1 LRKSLILVLILV
13 SVIFT
18 PILQVEADSTSKN
31 NNGHTLFSWTG
42 TATTVELTG
51 EWNWSNI
58 ISLTEN
64 NGIWSAELNLSE
76 GMYCYKLI
84 IDGEYLFDPTN
95 SYRGYCGD
103 YENSIVRVKNS
114 VRPSFDINLEDEIL
128 IVTFIPG
135 TEGFGPDGTPSDLSG
150 AIWNPDLMQWS
161 LDISNFEEGKH
172 TLHIEIDDTN
182 GNTAYDELVPFWRG
196 EQADFSWED
205 SLIYMIMTDRFINGN
220 LSNDPLETGAAQGA
234 DWQGGDFEGVTQK
247 IESGYFSQMGVNVLW
262 LTPFNTAANGTGKA
276 ADGVHDV
283 SSYHG
288 YWPVEP
294 RQVDP
299 RLGTAEQLKTMVE
312 KAHESGIRIMMDYVI
327 NHVHE
332 NHTYYQN
339 NPDWF
344 NQGCICGTDS
354 CDWTENRLDCQFTSY
369 LPDVNWKNRNA
380 SEQFIED
387 ALWWL
392 EEFNLDGMRVDAVK
406 HVDDLA
412 ITNLVSNVN
421 ERFETVG
428 TDYYLKGET
437 AMGWDGHS
445 LEENQDQY
453 GTINQYMGEDGLD
466 GQADFV
472 LYHAVV
478 DNVFTSGNMD
488 YSHLDYW
495 TNRSQDQ
502 YTPDSIMVEFVGS
515 HDVPRFVSRA
525 DPGTTDEWNQW
536 IEDGLPGQPG
546 TDDPYFAALQAHGWL
561 LSIPGAAMIYMGDEY
576 GEFGGADPDNR
587 HSFRESTTWNERERS
602 LQENISKLG
611 QLRLQSDA
619 LRRGT
624 YESLY
629 NSPDV
634 LVFERVTEKSS
645 ALVVLNRGES
655 NESISLNLANYTN
668 AFGSASILEGLLTI
682 PSNSVSVLIRE
693 NNSSNESEI
702 IEEPKIVIG
711 CTDINATNY
720 DVNAEE
726 DDGACVYP
734 EPDSDNDGM
743 PDYADIC
750 PDTEE
755 GMSTDEYGCSN
766 DQNLIRT
773 EDNNH
778 IEWDNYSSS
787 EDDSVNDNNNT
798 IENNTN
804 TEEDNQICIIEGED
818 GVVSYCEDYDDGL
831 KFASKAVI
839 AKNILLIS
847 VILASIVYFVILR
860 KKDGV

>member
-1 LRKSLILVLILV
+1 MLVLILV

-18 PILQVEADSTSKN
+18 PILQVEADSTSQN
-31 NNGHTLFSWTG
+31 NNSNTFFSWTG
-42 TATTVELTG
+42 TATTVELAG

-64 NGIWSAELNLSE
+64 NGVWSTELNLSE
-76 GMYCYKLI
+76 GMYCYKFI
-84 IDGEYLFDPTN
+84 IDGEYIFDPNN

-103 YENSIVRVKNS
+103 YENSIIRVKNS
-114 VRPSFDINLEDEIL
+114 IRPSFNINLENDML

-135 TEGFGPDGTPSDLSG
+135 TEGFGPDGTPNDLLG
-150 AIWNPDLMQWS
+150 AVWNPDLMQWS

-196 EQADFSWED
+196 EQANFSWED

-220 LSNDPLETGAAQGA
+220 LSNDPVETGAAQGA

-276 ADGVHDV
+276 ADGIHDV

-312 KAHESGIRIMMDYVI
+312 KAHDSGIRIMMDYVI

-344 NQGCICGTDS
+344 NQGCICGTES

-392 EEFNLDGMRVDAVK
+392 EEFDLDGMRVDAVK

-453 GTINQYMGEDGLD
+453 GTINQYMGEDRLD

-525 DPGTTDEWNQW
+525 DSGTTDEWNQW

-546 TDDPYFAALQAHGWL
+546 TDNPYFASLQAHSWL

-576 GEFGGADPDNR
+576 GEYGGADPDNR
-587 HSFRESTTWNERERS
+587 HLFRESSTWNEREQS
-602 LQENISKLG
+602 LQENISSLG

-629 NSPDV
+629 NSEDI
-634 LVFERVTEKSS
+634 LVFERATETSS
-645 ALVVLNRGES
+645 AIVILNRGES
-655 NESISLNLANYTN
+655 NESIPLSSTNYTN
-668 AFGSASILEGLLTI
+668 AFGSASILEGVLTI
-682 PSNSVSVLIRE
+682 PSNSVSILIRE
-693 NNSSNESEI
+693 SNSSNESEI
-702 IEEPKIVIG
+702 IEEPEIVSG

-720 DVNAEE
+720 DINAEE
-726 DDGACVYP
+726 DDGNCTY
-734 EPDSDNDGM
+734 
-743 PDYADIC
+743 
-750 PDTEE
+750 
-755 GMSTDEYGCSN
+755 
-766 DQNLIRT
+766 
-773 EDNNH
+773 
-778 IEWDNYSSS
+778 
-787 EDDSVNDNNNT
+787 EDDTVNDNTNTT
-798 IENNTN
+798 IENNTTNVTN
-804 TEEDNQICIIEGED
+804 TTTDEDNTLDDSSNDNSSQEECEEAGGIWDEYGQECYEGDNQICIIEGED
-818 GVVSYCEDYDDGL
+818 GVSYDCEDYDDGL

-847 VILASIVYFVILR
+847 VILASIVFFVISR
-860 KKDGV
+860 KNKVV

>member
-1 LRKSLILVLILV
+1 MRKSLILVLILV

-18 PILQVEADSTSKN
+18 PILQVEADSTSQN

-42 TATTVELTG
+42 IATTVELTG

-64 NGIWSAELNLSE
+64 NGVWSTELNLSE

-103 YENSIVRVKNS
+103 YENSIVRVKNY
-114 VRPSFDINLEDEIL
+114 VRPSFDIHLEDEIL

-135 TEGFGPDGTPSDLSG
+135 IDGFGPDGTPSDLSG

-161 LDISNFEEGKH
+161 LDISNFEDGKH

-182 GNTAYDELVPFWRG
+182 GNAAYDELVPFWRG

-220 LSNDPLETGAAQGA
+220 LSNDPVETGAAQGA

-247 IESGYFSQMGVNVLW
+247 IESGYFSEMGVNVLW

-276 ADGVHDV
+276 ADGIHDV

-294 RQVDP
+294 RQIDP

-332 NHTYYQN
+332 DHTYYQN
-339 NPDWF
+339 NSDWF
-344 NQGCICGTDS
+344 NQGCICGTES

-392 EEFNLDGMRVDAVK
+392 EEFDLDGMRVDAVK

-412 ITNLVSNVN
+412 ITNLVLNVN

-478 DNVFTSGNMD
+478 DNVFTTGNMD

-634 LVFERVTEKSS
+634 LVFERATEKSS

-655 NESISLNLANYTN
+655 NDSISLNLANYTN
-668 AFGSASILEGLLTI
+668 AFGSANILEGLLTI

-702 IEEPKIVIG
+702 IEEPEIIIG

-726 DDGACVYP
+726 DDGNCTY
-734 EPDSDNDGM
+734 EEDIINDND
-743 PDYADIC
+743 
-750 PDTEE
+750 
-755 GMSTDEYGCSN
+755 N
-766 DQNLIRT
+766 
-773 EDNNH
+773 
-778 IEWDNYSSS
+778 
-787 EDDSVNDNNNT
+787 
-798 IENNTN
+798 IENNTTNSTN
-804 TEEDNQICIIEGED
+804 TTTDENNTLDNSSDDDSSQEECEEAGGIWNGDWEECNEEDNQICTIEDENGLIID
-818 GVVSYCEDYDDGL
+818 CEDYNEKL
-831 KFASKAVI
+831 TFMPKRIVV
-839 AKNILLIS
+839 KNILLIS
-847 VILASIVYFVILR
+847 VILASIVFFVISR
-860 KKDGV
+860 KNKVV

>member
-1 LRKSLILVLILV
+1 MRKSLILVFILV

-18 PILQVEADSTSKN
+18 PILQVEADQTSQN
-31 NNGHTLFSWTG
+31 HNGYTTFSWTG

-51 EWNWSNI
+51 EWNWSNTN
-58 ISLTEN
+58 SLIED
-64 NGIWSAELNLSE
+64 NGVWTTELNLSE
-76 GMYCYKLI
+76 GMYCYKFI
-84 IDGEYLFDPTN
+84 VDGEFIFDPNN

-103 YENSIVRVKNS
+103 YENSIVRVKDP
-114 VRPSFDINLEDEIL
+114 VRPTFTINLEDDLL
-128 IVTFIPG
+128 IVTYVPG
-135 TEGFGPDGTPSDLSG
+135 IEGAGPDGTPSDLSE
-150 AIWNPDLMQWS
+150 AIWDSDLMQWS
-161 LDISNFEEGKH
+161 LDISNLEDGKH
-172 TLHIEIDDTN
+172 TLHIEVNDTN
-182 GNTAYDELVPFWRG
+182 GNSAYDELVPFWRG

-220 LSNDPLETGAAQGA
+220 SSNDPVETGAAQGA
-234 DWQGGDFEGVTQK
+234 DWHGGDFEGVTQK
-247 IESGYFSQMGVNVLW
+247 IESGYFSEMGVNVLW
-262 LTPFNTAANGTGKA
+262 LTPFNTGANGTGKA
-276 ADGVHDV
+276 ADGIHDV
-283 SSYHG
+283 SSFHG

-332 NHTYYQN
+332 DHTYYQN
-339 NPDWF
+339 NSDWF
-344 NQGCICGTDS
+344 NQGCICGTES

-392 EEFNLDGMRVDAVK
+392 EEFDLDGMRVDAVK

-412 ITNLVSNVN
+412 ITNLVLNVN

-453 GTINQYMGEDGLD
+453 GTINQYMGEDRLD

-478 DNVFTSGNMD
+478 DNVFTTGNMD

-634 LVFERVTEKSS
+634 LVFERATEKSS

-655 NESISLNLANYTN
+655 NDSISLNLANYTN
-668 AFGSASILEGLLTI
+668 AFGSANILEGLLTI

-702 IEEPKIVIG
+702 IEEPEIIIG

-726 DDGACVYP
+726 DDGNCTY
-734 EPDSDNDGM
+734 
-743 PDYADIC
+743 
-750 PDTEE
+750 
-755 GMSTDEYGCSN
+755 
-766 DQNLIRT
+766 
-773 EDNNH
+773 
-778 IEWDNYSSS
+778 
-787 EDDSVNDNNNT
+787 EDDIINDNDNNN
-798 IENNTN
+798 IENNTTNSTN
-804 TEEDNQICIIEGED
+804 TTTDENNTLENSSDDDSSQEECEEAGGIWNGDWEECNEEDNQICTIEDENGLIID
-818 GVVSYCEDYDDGL
+818 CEDYNEKL
-831 KFASKAVI
+831 TFMPKRIIV
-839 AKNILLIS
+839 KNILLIS
-847 VILASIVYFVILR
+847 VILASIVLFVISR
-860 KKDGV
+860 KNKVV